1 MFNEIQE
8 FYFGKKSVADNIPE
22 LIQFMSDD
30 FMVYDIIRSAEMHSR
45 ISAGKTFLYS

>member
-30 FMVYDIIRSAEMHSR
+30 FMVYDIIRCENAFQQEKHFYTR
-45 ISAGKTFLYS
+45 KF